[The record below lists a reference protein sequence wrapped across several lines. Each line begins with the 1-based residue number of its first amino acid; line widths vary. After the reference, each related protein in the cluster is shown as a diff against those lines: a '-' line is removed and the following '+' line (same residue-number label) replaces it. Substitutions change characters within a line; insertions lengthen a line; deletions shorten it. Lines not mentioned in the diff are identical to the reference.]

1 MSEKDFDDFMST
13 LAENIKNLGARIK
26 QTDKKIEKR
35 LKEQSQKSLQDL
47 LSTEED
53 YRAIFTTVL
62 NMKMLE

>member
-53 YRAIFTTVL
+53 YRALFTTVL